1 MRKLLALIV
10 AVALFIL
17 VMNIG
22 AYAAVVSPWL
32 AVLVIAAGTVGA
44 VYMFPV
50 LRGN

>member
-10 AVALFIL
+10 TVALFI
-17 VMNIG
+17 VAMNIG

-32 AVLVIAAGTVGA
+32 AVLVVAAGTIGA

-50 LRGN
+50 VRGN